1 MGLVCLAGYA
11 MALQQHHLCCVL
23 IVSQRSLQIAQA
35 MQAEGYFQGAGDET
49 VAVAN
54 FETWNNEEQ
63 MRFDDEPVKR
73 RIIEFVVSLSLDFLK
88 TSSSSLSA
96 VPT

>member
-1 MGLVCLAGYA
+1 
-11 MALQQHHLCCVL
+11 
-23 IVSQRSLQIAQA
+23 

-73 RIIEFVVSLSLDFLK
+73 RIIEFVVSTDFQN
-88 TSSSSLSA
+88 TSSNLMSWSEVHLAFSLE
-96 VPT
+96 PPPID